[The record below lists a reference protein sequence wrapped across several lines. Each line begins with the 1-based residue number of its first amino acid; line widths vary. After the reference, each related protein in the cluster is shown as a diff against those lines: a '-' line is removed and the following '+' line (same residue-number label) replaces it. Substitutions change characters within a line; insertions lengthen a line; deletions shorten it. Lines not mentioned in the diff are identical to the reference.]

1 MGQLFGKSISGQ
13 RKQSSSSS
21 NICNNKNTAVVS
33 KGAEITDKDR
43 AVLELKNARDK
54 LRRFRNQLGNDSQR
68 LESQAKVLISLR
80 QKNRALLVLK
90 LKKYK
95 EKEVEKLDGKLVN
108 IYTMIQ
114 DVEWASINLSVLSA
128 IESGTRELQRMHDER
143 SLDDVEA
150 LMEETNQAIE
160 VENRINQL
168 LIGQSDV
175 LIDDQELVRELD
187 ALMLQQSSS
196 ELPPEG
202 SRVSAVLDLPLPP
215 SLQPLPKAPFTKL
228 PRPEEATKGVLA

>member
-202 SRVSAVLDLPLPP
+202 SRDSAVLDLPLPP
-215 SLQPLPKAPFTKL
+215 SLQPLPKAPLTKL